1 MAKQQ
6 QPTIVKNV
14 ITREGL
20 KRLEDELSDLK
31 VNQRREIAEKIK
43 EAREHGDLSENAEY
57 DAARDEQRRIEAR
70 IEELEET
77 LKNVEIVDEEDIKG
91 DVVSVGCTVTI
102 TNTAD
107 KKQYTYK
114 LVGTS
119 EANFLKQK
127 ISNESPLGSAL
138 LGKKVNQKVV
148 VKAPAGDVT
157 YKINKIE
164 TAN

>member
-6 QPTIVKNV
+6 EVAKNV

-31 VNQRREIAEKIK
+31 VNQRRDIAEKIK

-70 IEELEET
+70 IDELEET
-77 LKNVEIVDEEDIKG
+77 LKNVEVVDEDDIKG
-91 DVVSVGCTVTI
+91 DRVGVGCEVKI
-102 TNTAD
+102 VNTAT
-107 KKQYTYK
+107 KQEFTYK
-114 LVGTS
+114 LVGSS
-119 EANFLKQK
+119 EANFLKHK
-127 ISNESPLGSAL
+127 ISNESPLGSEL
-138 LGKKVNQKVV
+138 MGKKTNQKVV

-157 YKINKIE
+157 YKILSISKPF
-164 TAN
+164 

>member
-1 MAKQQ
+1 MSKQQ
-6 QPTIVKNV
+6 EAIKNV

-77 LKNVEIVDEEDIKG
+77 LKNVEVVDDEDIKG
-91 DVVSVGCTVTI
+91 DKVSVGCEVTI
-102 TNTAD
+102 VNTAT
-107 KKQYTYK
+107 KEQFSYH
-114 LVGTS
+114 LVGSS
-119 EANFLKQK
+119 EANFLEKK
-127 ISNESPLGSAL
+127 ISNESPLGSEL
-138 LGKKVNQKVV
+138 MGKKTNQKVV
-148 VKAPAGDVT
+148 VKAPAGDIT
-157 YKINKIE
+157 YKILSIKKSNE
-164 TAN
+164 